1 MKTTSVARVFPGLL
15 VGAVAGAAGTTTLNV
30 ITYLD
35 IAVRGR
41 STSTTPERT
50 VEAMARLLHLTV
62 PGSGDVLA
70 NRISGIGALTG
81 YAAGIGM
88 GLILGLAYALGWRP
102 RLLVGS
108 LVAMALA
115 LVGTNGP
122 MTVLGV
128 TDPRTW
134 GVVGWISDLIPHFGY
149 GLVTAL
155 VLHSGPRAEW
165 GEGAQRP
172 VYRIRI
178 EGEPDI
184 SCDMTAS
191 LVDPKASGSVKE
203 SGAGATVS
211 TAMRVVNAIPYVVEA
226 KPGMLSALDLP
237 LTLPRNV
244 LR

>member
-1 MKTTSVARVFPGLL
+1 VPSGPQQLGHRTLQPAASGLWPGLL
-15 VGAVAGAAGTTTLNV
+15 VGGFAGAAGSTTLNV

-50 VEAMARLLHLTV
+50 VEAMARLFHLTV

-70 NRISGIGALTG
+70 NRISGLGALTG

-102 RLLVGS
+102 GLLVAT
-108 LVAMALA
+108 LVAAILA

-134 GVVGWISDLIPHFGY
+134 GLVGWTSDLIPHLGY
-149 GLVTAL
+149 GFVTAL
-155 VLHSGPRAEW
+155 VLRY
-165 GEGAQRP
+165 
-172 VYRIRI
+172 VY
-178 EGEPDI
+178 P
-184 SCDMTAS
+184 
-191 LVDPKASGSVKE
+191 LVC
-203 SGAGATVS
+203 
-211 TAMRVVNAIPYVVEA
+211 
-226 KPGMLSALDLP
+226 DLP
-237 LTLPRNV
+237 QTSGT
-244 LR
+244 